1 MHLINEHTLICY
13 LAEKLPAGWGRS
25 YGEVL
30 GWIKA
35 RLSFAIVMATDLC
48 LRSHVRWRSG
58 TRIDDGA
65 GLPIVIPVSH

>member
-1 MHLINEHTLICY
+1 MCLINEYMLICC

-25 YGEVL
+25 YGKVL

-35 RLSFAIVMATDLC
+35 RLSFAIVMATNLC
-48 LRSHVRWRSG
+48 LRSRVRWRSG
-58 TRIDDGA
+58 TSIDDGA